1 MISYLSEEE
10 DGCSEAD
17 DETHE
22 DEGDEREESEE
33 EGAGEERDAE
43 DGGGLVA
50 AGVHQVHGEGDRQG
64 EQPGQPHQHRD
75 PAHGEGIPSDR
86 EQRGEDLVDLGSKA

>member
-22 DEGDEREESEE
+22 DEGDEGEEREEES
-33 EGAGEERDAE
+33 AGEERDAE
-43 DGGGLVA
+43 DGGWLVA
-50 AGVHQVHGEGDRQG
+50 AGVHQVHREGDREG

-75 PAHGEGIPSDR
+75 PAHRERIPSDR
-86 EQRGEDLVDLGSKA
+86 ERGGEDLVDLGSKA

>member
-1 MISYLSEEE
+1 MILYLSEEE

-50 AGVHQVHGEGDRQG
+50 AGVGRVDG
-64 EQPGQPHQHRD
+64 HRD
-75 PAHGEGIPSDR
+75 AEGHQP
-86 EQRGEDLVDLGSKA
+86 

>member
-50 AGVHQVHGEGDRQG
+50 AGVHQVDGEGDRQG

-75 PAHGEGIPSDR
+75 PAHGEGIPPDR
-86 EQRGEDLVDLGSKA
+86 EHGGEDLVDLGSKA